1 MIHAG
6 LKIPLLPGELIGEM
20 ALFEGG
26 SRNAD
31 VITNSDTIIGIIT
44 YEDLGELAMHNPV
57 IQHKLMLLMAS
68 SSIKKLRK
76 TAMQAKVK
84 SPPSKPWRGGPL
96 LIVCRLLRVKGVP
109 IASPR
114 QFL

>member
-31 VITNSDTIIGIIT
+31 VITNSVTIIGIIT

-76 TAMQAKVK
+76 TAVQAKVK
-84 SPPSKPWRGGPL
+84 SPKPWRGGPL
-96 LIVCRLLRVKGVP
+96 LIVCRQLRVKGIP

-114 QFL
+114 RLL